1 MIHHDLWRL
10 EIRQEFSKKD
20 GVVFKDK
27 EIFTPEYTQYLEDEL
42 AENRTILINHGMD
55 SVSPPRPQM
64 IETATEFVPDK
75 FCKEG
80 VKEFMKN
87 QGEWLPSSDN
97 SNKSAFDQ
105 ELRDLINKYSQDAPL
120 SAGEVVAVL
129 TFVTHEL
136 IHRALKLN
144 DDYQL

>member
-80 VKEFMKN
+80 VKEFMKS
-87 QGEWLPSSDN
+87 QGFPPIDPMVQFDFDLHMLIGKF
-97 SNKSAFDQ
+97 SNDIKLESYK
-105 ELRDLINKYSQDAPL
+105 I
-120 SAGEVVAVL
+120 VAVL
-129 TFVTHEL
+129 TIVTHEV
-136 IHRALKLN
+136 IHKAFPDKEN
-144 DDYQL
+144 I